1 MISKYLMSFLLFH
14 QGFSDLIFTGPS
26 TEVMTGSTVEL
37 KCSTK
42 GVSPL
47 YMIVL
52 KKDGKQIKEYR
63 ASFEWIYE
71 NDGPR
76 RKGMKYVIPRAELK
90 DGGNYSCKAIG
101 HNPSLTSETSYTLNI
116 YSKFTLNV

>member
-1 MISKYLMSFLLFH
+1 MSFPLFH
-14 QGFSDLIFTGPS
+14 QGFADLTLTGPS
-26 TEVMTGSTVEL
+26 TEVKSGSTVEL

-42 GVSPL
+42 ERSPL

-52 KKDGKQIKEYR
+52 KKDGKQIKEYN
-63 ASFEWIYE
+63 ASFDFIYE
-71 NDGPR
+71 KYGPR

-101 HNPSLTSETSYTLNI
+101 YNPSLTSETSYTLHI
-116 YSKFTLNV
+116 YSKFARNV